1 MNIYDSAFEENKMV
15 SWTMSCDIPPPGGIL
30 SWAPEIYNITNN
42 NNTKAV
48 IGEVASDDLCQNSKK
63 NVLEIF
69 DDGTGKSP
77 AMSEDTCARL
87 NGRLDLV
94 PTTEN
99 EAYET
104 LEEYK
109 EYTMKRNITTWF
121 PTWLSGRAD
130 MNRTELIGTKAG
142 YQVYP
147 KDGKWL
153 VKDSHSGEV
162 LGLPFAADSA
172 GHTYARPTQE
182 CFVCGFNPA
191 LNNTSSFNGK
201 FCRAEADCI
210 YSFSCSSQKCD
221 RSDMPVALMCKFK
234 QKLRLRLKGI
244 CKYSKVDTDYLLLGY
259 EVLDEGRYQMR
270 KYGGSTGWLLAHD
283 KEQDMWQL
291 KHEHYPDLTLS
302 MEDKDTLPVGVHSWV
317 AANDTCS
324 LGNTVR
330 LVLCMKTI

>member
-1 MNIYDSAFEENKMV
+1 
-15 SWTMSCDIPPPGGIL
+15 MSCDIPPPGGIL

-130 MNRTELIGTKAG
+130 MNRTEITIRQHFTWPTLTEDMKKVVGQYTTCQLTKKLNQLC
-142 YQVYP
+142 Y
-147 KDGKWL
+147 D
-153 VKDSHSGEV
+153 HS
-162 LGLPFAADSA
+162 L
-172 GHTYARPTQE
+172 Y
-182 CFVCGFNPA
+182 
-191 LNNTSSFNGK
+191 
-201 FCRAEADCI
+201 
-210 YSFSCSSQKCD
+210 
-221 RSDMPVALMCKFK
+221 
-234 QKLRLRLKGI
+234 
-244 CKYSKVDTDYLLLGY
+244 
-259 EVLDEGRYQMR
+259 
-270 KYGGSTGWLLAHD
+270 
-283 KEQDMWQL
+283 
-291 KHEHYPDLTLS
+291 
-302 MEDKDTLPVGVHSWV
+302 
-317 AANDTCS
+317 
-324 LGNTVR
+324 
-330 LVLCMKTI
+330 TIHV